1 MKTITRWIFIETAE
15 GGTEYYGDTESTRKE
30 CREKYQRLR
39 GMGKAFG
46 KPGSKVEY
54 IKLTGTRK

>member
-1 MKTITRWIFIETAE
+1 MKTITRWIFIETEE

-30 CREKYQRLR
+30 CQERYQRLC
-39 GMGKAFG
+39 GMGQAFG

-54 IKLTGTRK
+54 VKLTGTRK